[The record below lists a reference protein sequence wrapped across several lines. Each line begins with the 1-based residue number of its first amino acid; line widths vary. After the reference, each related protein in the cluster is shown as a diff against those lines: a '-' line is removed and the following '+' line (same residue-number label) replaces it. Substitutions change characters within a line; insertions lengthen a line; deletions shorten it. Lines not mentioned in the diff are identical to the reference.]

1 MGEHFFLTVNGVIG
15 EIRSWR
21 PRGCV
26 RELDYRDSLFEKLTS
41 SFPRT
46 PPSKEFGHGRV
57 KADIA
62 FGTKIAIELKHDLD
76 SPPKL
81 QRLKG
86 QLDDYARNFTNTI
99 VVLTGIPQRDLIKD
113 LKQAAKRFS
122 YVFVVEK

>member
-1 MGEHFFLTVNGVIG
+1 MAEHFFLTVNGVID
-15 EIRSWR
+15 EIKSWR

-26 RELDYRDSLFEKLTS
+26 RELDYRDSLFEKLTT
-41 SFPRT
+41 SFPRA

-57 KADIA
+57 RADIA

-76 SPPKL
+76 TPPKL

-86 QLDDYARNFTNTI
+86 QLDDYAKSFTNTI
-99 VVLTGIPQRDLIKD
+99 VVLTGDPQRDLVKD
-113 LKQAAKRFS
+113 LNQAAKKFS